1 MDTTAARDCTQELW
15 PTLSQPEA
23 FWMVAMT
30 LAAGIDEPPLAVW
43 ASRSGDN
50 VGYLVADSRLYIA
63 KPTLDDAGGD
73 QNLSLTAKPLSADT
87 WTAEV
92 KSRSAPA
99 GLGGAG
105 GLKTIWDFRCSDG
118 EALTVEGEIIFQS
131 REPPG
136 EMNKAEVFARQI
148 ARQIGWNSPLP

>member
-1 MDTTAARDCTQELW
+1 MDATAARTCTQELW
-15 PTLSQPEA
+15 PALSHPEA
-23 FWMVAMT
+23 FWTVAMT
-30 LAAGIDEPPLAVW
+30 LAAGIADPPVAAW

-50 VGYLVADSRLYIA
+50 VGYLVVGSQLYIA
-63 KPTLDDAGGD
+63 KPTLDDTGAEH
-73 QNLSLTAKPLSADT
+73 NLSLTAKPLSADT

-92 KSRSAPA
+92 KSQSAPA
-99 GLGGAG
+99 GLGGAA

-118 EALTVEGEIIFQS
+118 EALKVEGEIIFQS